1 MAAANDQVTYLR
13 KTSEIEQFADE
24 ARAEGLIA
32 LDAEF
37 IRERT
42 YYPQLALIQ
51 VATTERSVLIDPVEG
66 ADLTAI
72 EDLVLDPDVMK
83 LLHAASQD
91 LEIFY
96 YRTGE
101 IPRNIFDTQ
110 IAGALCGLGHQSSYA
125 AMIERTT
132 GVTLKK
138 GESYTDWLRR
148 PLSKKQE
155 QYALDDVRYL
165 HRAYE
170 ELKERLLNLGRLSWA
185 IEEMVRYE
193 DRGYYDTP
201 AATLFRKV
209 KRFGTLDPKG
219 LAVLRELAVWR
230 EDEAKERDKPR
241 RSIVADETLVEIARA
256 APRSADDL
264 SRMRGLHPREAKRSA
279 PGILKIVEKGL
290 AVASEERPKVGKKE
304 RLTPEGEA
312 MVDLLQAVLR
322 ALCRVVEVAPPVVA
336 NAKDVENLVREHFQ
350 GGCDD
355 SECALL
361 TGWRRE
367 LVGDELVRFIR
378 GEVSVHLDPTTG
390 GPVFHDR

>member
-1 MAAANDQVTYLR
+1 MAEENGLVTYLR
-13 KTSEIEQFADE
+13 DTADIEEFADE
-24 ARAEGLIA
+24 ARKEGIVA

-42 YYPQLALIQ
+42 YFPQLALIQ
-51 VATTERSVLIDPVEG
+51 VATTKRSVLIDPVEG

-72 EDLVLDPDVMK
+72 EDLVLDADVVK
-83 LLHAASQD
+83 ILHAASQD

-96 YRTGE
+96 YRTGK

-110 IAGALCGLGHQSSYA
+110 LAGSLCGLGHQSSYA

-132 GVTLKK
+132 GVFLKK

-165 HRAYE
+165 HQAYDV
-170 ELKERLLNLGRLSWA
+170 LRERLTGFGRLAWA
-185 IEEMVRYE
+185 MEEMVRYE
-193 DRGYYDTP
+193 DISYFDTP
-201 AATLFRKV
+201 SATLFRKV
-209 KRFGTLDPKG
+209 KRFGTLDPKA
-219 LAVLRELAVWR
+219 LAILRELAVWR
-230 EDEAKERDKPR
+230 ENEAKTRDKPR
-241 RSIVADETLVEIARA
+241 RSIIADETLVEIARA
-256 APRSADDL
+256 APHSADDL
-264 SRMRGLHPREAKRSA
+264 SRMRGLHPREVNRSA
-279 PGILKIVEKGL
+279 KAILGVVEVGL
-290 AVASEERPKVGKKE
+290 SVAEDQRPKVGKKE

-336 NAKDVENLVREHFQ
+336 NAKDVENLVRDHFQ
-350 GGCDD
+350 GGCEE

-361 TGWRRE
+361 SGWRRE
-367 LVGDELVRFIR
+367 LVGKELVRFIE

-390 GPVFHDR
+390 GPKFTDR